1 MAKEGGKTRVLA
13 DMKLLLESVADSEEE
28 RQNCSEA
35 FAATATLLSQNSKL
49 RVLFLSKTSFAN
61 KHEVILAY
69 YYSFLHLGVAQDC
82 FMDLGGLE
90 LFLGIAKNSEK
101 EDMRKTALYILAL
114 AIENNSKSREA
125 LTKPKIFK
133 LIKNYLN
140 GKNTVI
146 RTTAAFL
153 LVCLSSNNGS
163 AQDMVR
169 DLKCLHKLCEMFK
182 KQPAA
187 LLLPLP
193 GSHSGSAK
201 YREKRADPP
210 CDYSVGSINFPV
222 SSYLI
227 NTQPAINRSD
237 VGDLGIVELL
247 MKGMSINCNHSNTL
261 DRFRMQSVIGL
272 SSVVDGC
279 DANQQ
284 RFLAIDGPAIM
295 VQVLT
300 CSQDPDFKRLATFVL
315 HCCLVTPKGDSE
327 VDEDDVLMLAAAGQ
341 AKQMCS
347 LTRQAQR
354 DPLQPDVDKGSLPG
368 LPCQTPQVSHRGIAS
383 EQRLM
388 ETIRKQHELVSRL
401 ESKINDMELRA
412 GLSRAGGESVKPSRA
427 MRHRDYEHLVDTESN
442 RNDACHT
449 RQLQKQAINNTREI
463 TTQYEP
469 NESANMHD
477 QQSAIGKAP
486 MITKQPKASNIR
498 KGMSRI
504 AETRVMAEERPMRK
518 EQLDTETDESQ
529 GSVFSLARDAQEGS
543 RGHHSLH
550 EEQEIME
557 LEEVQFRGR
566 LGTLKELSIQGHQK
580 SKIYEQTTIKETG
593 PNEGRDR
600 WISRRQTENEKT
612 QRHNMEIRSKR
623 VEVSTKDNAI
633 ENFPTQN
640 TNHGRSAKMI
650 DHNANIS
657 SYGNCCQGD
666 TPSVRSVSTQC
677 EFSYDSQDYDDYD
690 GHHSGYASSSDD
702 SSDYECG
709 CSSDAEVVMITS
721 CTLHK
726 LCP

>member
-28 RQNCSEA
+28 LQNCSEA
-35 FAATATLLSQNSKL
+35 FAATATLLPQNS
-49 RVLFLSKTSFAN
+49 
-61 KHEVILAY
+61 
-69 YYSFLHLGVAQDC
+69 VAQDC

-146 RTTAAFL
+146 RTTTAFL

-169 DLKCLHKLCEMFK
+169 DSKCLHKLCEMFK
-182 KQPAA
+182 ECLPSSSVQRSEEQWFDSMDGQSLELWTTVCSAICASLVNPQNESNQQLCCCLFPAA
-187 LLLPLP
+187 TRVLRSTAKRELIHPVITLLGACVMGNRDCQTRLRIVGGIRALMELLRDAL
-193 GSHSGSAK
+193 SQDSASYGANDVK
-201 YREKRADPP
+201 FIAHLV
-210 CDYSVGSINFPV
+210 STLA
-222 SSYLI
+222 SSYSEH
-227 NTQPAINRSD
+227 AINRSD

-315 HCCLVTPKGDSE
+315 HCCLVKPKGDSE

-412 GLSRAGGESVKPSRA
+412 GLSRAGASRRYRIKPKRC
-427 MRHRDYEHLVDTESN
+427 MPH
-442 RNDACHT
+442 
-449 RQLQKQAINNTREI
+449 QA
-463 TTQYEP
+463 
-469 NESANMHD
+469 A
-477 QQSAIGKAP
+477 
-486 MITKQPKASNIR
+486 PKASYQQHPRN
-498 KGMSRI
+498 
-504 AETRVMAEERPMRK
+504 
-518 EQLDTETDESQ
+518 
-529 GSVFSLARDAQEGS
+529 
-543 RGHHSLH
+543 HH
-550 EEQEIME
+550 
-557 LEEVQFRGR
+557 
-566 LGTLKELSIQGHQK
+566 
-580 SKIYEQTTIKETG
+580 TI
-593 PNEGRDR
+593 
-600 WISRRQTENEKT
+600 
-612 QRHNMEIRSKR
+612 
-623 VEVSTKDNAI
+623 
-633 ENFPTQN
+633 
-640 TNHGRSAKMI
+640 
-650 DHNANIS
+650 
-657 SYGNCCQGD
+657 
-666 TPSVRSVSTQC
+666 
-677 EFSYDSQDYDDYD
+677 
-690 GHHSGYASSSDD
+690 
-702 SSDYECG
+702 
-709 CSSDAEVVMITS
+709 
-721 CTLHK
+721 
-726 LCP
+726 